1 MARKKNAELQD
12 VAVNEQVGE
21 TVEQETVDEVVN
33 EQETELKEPVEETDV
48 EHTEELVEET
58 LPEPSEFVLKFLK
71 MYDNHP
77 ELYIDSKGGVYS
89 ESTQPQQVGNAIL
102 YKNPYYKS

>member
-1 MARKKNAELQD
+1 MARKKNEELQD
-12 VAVNEQVGE
+12 VVVNEQVEE
-21 TVEQETVDEVVN
+21 TV

-77 ELYIDSKGGVYS
+77 ELYVDSKGGVYS